1 MESNVRMPLEENKS
15 QYHPPTP
22 GNESVHGRSNSV
34 SGSIG
39 NDNLYNFHME
49 LAETFI
55 DFMARHTFSPCS
67 ALPKRSDDHL
77 FVGGQSSTWLVGHNI
92 ITITTTP
99 DRTITPYR
107 MSSTSSI
114 RELRT
119 NKNVNSSF
127 RRDVVANSQDNSSTT
142 NKYTLPV
149 SISPKTGWAQIYIR
163 RPTGSI
169 SWIMRIDDK
178 FLNGFPLEHL
188 NSLFNAYDIGTPTP
202 TIAPEIP
209 LYVEKPSK
217 GIISSDKFDKNELKK
232 VSNSISDET
241 ATDYIEMSM
250 GPSDAKH
257 NNANDGLNLNV
268 SSDSEPINI
277 PHNSNDRKY
286 SEDNDS
292 TLNKTDEIY
301 CDVFD
306 NPKEKPVRR
315 INSSPEMHYPCEI
328 ENINMETS
336 DTTKKDRVLPIQM
349 RKSTSHLNI
358 LDVDSPKLKDDL
370 NFDKKIIPNLN
381 KTTEPSKSSNMHKFD
396 VTPKKESNK
405 KESNEKLLT
414 PQRKLVNS
422 ASKTTSMSNEKN
434 QFDRNYRRE
443 RSKTI
448 SFVQEYSNSNNLMSF
463 LFHVNS
469 VDILFIPDNDV
480 SKLREQQNGLNPSF
494 IFLQLYHR
502 GQASDFPIKVNPC
515 NKKSIDLLDLIP
527 PFEIHKIGVLYVGPG
542 QCNNQVEIL
551 KNRFGSMRFAEFL
564 KNIGTLVPIDEAKEN
579 NIFIDLVYETDG
591 HFAYIWQNDIVQVTF
606 HVATLMPNKKQ
617 DPQCNEKKKHIGN
630 DFVTIVYNESQ
641 EEFNINTMKVT
652 IATSHN

>member
-1 MESNVRMPLEENKS
+1 MPVTDKKRPRRLCCKGNYFYFGLIQTGTNYLFDFQGLESNVRMPLEENKS
-15 QYHPPTP
+15 QHHPSTP

-34 SGSIG
+34 SGSID

-114 RELRT
+114 RDSKTTR
-119 NKNVNSSF
+119 NVNSTF
-127 RRDVVANSQDNSSTT
+127 RRDAVANSQENSSTT

-178 FLNGFPLEHL
+178 FLNEFPLEHL
-188 NSLFNAYDIGTPTP
+188 NSLFNAYDIGTSTK
-202 TIAPEIP
+202 APEIP
-209 LYVEKPSK
+209 LYVEKSSK
-217 GIISSDKFDKNELKK
+217 DIIGSDKFDKNELKK
-232 VSNSISDET
+232 VSNSISDEIT
-241 ATDYIEMSM
+241 TDYIEISM
-250 GPSDAKH
+250 GPRDAKH
-257 NNANDGLNLNV
+257 NISNDGSNLNV
-268 SSDSEPINI
+268 STDSEPINI
-277 PHNSNDRKY
+277 PHNSNDRRY
-286 SEDNDS
+286 SEDDDS

-328 ENINMETS
+328 ENINMETVS
-336 DTTKKDRVLPIQM
+336 TKDRVQPMQM

-358 LDVDSPKLKDDL
+358 SDVVDSPKPKDDL

-381 KTTEPSKSSNMHKFD
+381 KTAEQKTPSKSSNVHVVD
-396 VTPKKESNK
+396 VTPK

-422 ASKTTSMSNEKN
+422 ANKTTSISSEKN

-448 SFVQEYSNSNNLMSF
+448 SFVQEYSNSNDLMTFLTKYLVVMYNLF
-463 LFHVNS
+463 
-469 VDILFIPDNDV
+469 
-480 SKLREQQNGLNPSF
+480 
-494 IFLQLYHR
+494 
-502 GQASDFPIKVNPC
+502 
-515 NKKSIDLLDLIP
+515 
-527 PFEIHKIGVLYVGPG
+527 
-542 QCNNQVEIL
+542 
-551 KNRFGSMRFAEFL
+551 
-564 KNIGTLVPIDEAKEN
+564 
-579 NIFIDLVYETDG
+579 
-591 HFAYIWQNDIVQVTF
+591 
-606 HVATLMPNKKQ
+606 
-617 DPQCNEKKKHIGN
+617 
-630 DFVTIVYNESQ
+630 
-641 EEFNINTMKVT
+641 
-652 IATSHN
+652 